1 MFNLFGNK
9 KSQNLKKKS
18 QKIFDVFTNTQIQV
32 EKVNSQIMVLT
43 ESKRAE
49 TKKLLEEIQQMDEIA
64 SKNDIL
70 SKRVHKFINS
80 EPENQIV

>member
-1 MFNLFGNK
+1 MFNLLGNK
-9 KSQNLKKKS
+9 KSQTLKKKS

-43 ESKRAE
+43 EGKRAE
-49 TKKLLEEIQQMDEIA
+49 AKKILEEIQQMDEIA